1 MTTFTDKELIKEI
14 KERIGSLDVRDN
26 IERRAYEIALAS
38 LEAEPVARL
47 HSDNGLGIPAITR
60 SKNIADSWLSNGW
73 YVQPLYIAQPVPV
86 IPDEVLSAIR
96 EVARIRADF
105 DDFDGDRRGIGDCL
119 DEAEQELI
127 VTINKYA
134 SQLAVEPVVPA
145 VLERLRTIVADPRA
159 LPRRKEWVS
168 GQQYSYVLLEN
179 VEAMVDEACH
189 AAMLQGSQPVS
200 QTYNLPELIEGME
213 VSIDV
218 STCDADLGNRYFG
231 TVTEAL
237 ELDTAKNGYILL
249 VQDAEPNFDVNG
261 NSPGTPDSWISC
273 SDRMPE
279 KGQNVLISV
288 NFDSSLVEPLIC
300 SARYTGS
307 TFRRGDATI
316 KPGNGIEQATH
327 WMPLTAAGGEVMN
340 NLMIDLE
347 TMGKNKDAPIVSIGA
362 VFFTPETGDIGQ
374 EFYTVVSLESAM
386 GQGATPDGD
395 TILWWLK
402 QSPEARAA
410 ICIDDTLSISDAL
423 SELNHFINRHAANTK
438 YLKVWGNGATFDNV
452 ILRGAYERAGQICP
466 WAYWNDH
473 DVRTIVT
480 LGRSIGFDPKMDI
493 PFDGE
498 RHNALADARHQA
510 KYVSAIWQKLIPA
523 TSTEL

>member
-1 MTTFTDKELIKEI
+1 MTTITNNKLPEWRKALNKSVENYQSMRAWYEENPDNPSAEQDMDAAAGEIEKLIKQYGVLIVLNLLDEIDELQERRKADSEPAGYHVI
-14 KERIGSLDVRDN
+14 KECGKVGCSVATL
-26 IERRAYEIALAS
+26 E
-38 LEAEPVARL
+38 EAEKTRDFWNKRWTIRPYFYTQPALVAT
-47 HSDNGLGIPAITR
+47 GAT
-60 SKNIADSWLSNGW
+60 
-73 YVQPLYIAQPVPV
+73 
-86 IPDEVLSAIR
+86 
-96 EVARIRADF
+96 
-105 DDFDGDRRGIGDCL
+105 
-119 DEAEQELI
+119 
-127 VTINKYA
+127 
-134 SQLAVEPVVPA
+134 
-145 VLERLRTIVADPRA
+145 
-159 LPRRKEWVS
+159 
-168 GQQYSYVLLEN
+168 
-179 VEAMVDEACH
+179 
-189 AAMLQGSQPVS
+189 
-200 QTYNLPELIEGME
+200 
-213 VSIDV
+213 
-218 STCDADLGNRYFG
+218 
-231 TVTEAL
+231 
-237 ELDTAKNGYILL
+237 
-249 VQDAEPNFDVNG
+249 
-261 NSPGTPDSWISC
+261 NSPVTQDGWISC
-273 SDRMPE
+273 SERMPE